1 MKQIIAIISL
11 FMLTVFL
18 PLSAQ
23 TDENYFTDGTNGYV
37 ILTAEDGTPTSE
49 VRLVTRR
56 FDGSAPNRYYGGE
69 NVPDEVVHDGKT
81 YQVVEFGYFDNSEK
95 HPSKL
100 IFGKNMRKINI
111 FKRGFALGGGFE
123 VAEGNKYYKSIDGL
137 LYSADGKTLL
147 MCGCHFPNSTQMITI
162 PDEVEVLGK
171 EAFAYCNYA
180 RITTLPKQLKE
191 IGESAFQE
199 CKNLAEDIVVPEGVR
214 RIHRYAFS
222 NTDVKKLT
230 LPASLELMEDIGYI
244 KGLENIVCL
253 ASVPP
258 STIRIDDL
266 TGYKSNWSDYDWLDS
281 HYYKT
286 AVLEVPAGSKQAYQQ
301 HEDWGKF
308 KHIVE
313 IGIEKCATPVI
324 SYEKGKLK
332 FSCDTEGAEFVSKIS
347 CEDTGNYSESEI
359 ALNATYT
366 IRVYATRNGWN
377 DSDEAVAKL
386 CWIDTEPSI
395 DVTGT
400 TEITAKAVLVKAH
413 DGTITIDGLENNQ
426 DIKAYTVD
434 GRQIA
439 TTVSLGS
446 NATMTV
452 PLDSGEVVILKFGG
466 KSIKVRMR

>member
-23 TDENYFTDGTNGYV
+23 TDENYFTDGTNGYD
-37 ILTAEDGTPTSE
+37 ILMAEDGTPTTE
-49 VRLVTRR
+49 VRLVGRR
-56 FDGSAPNRYYGGE
+56 ADMSLPNLYYGDE
-69 NVPDEVVHDGKT
+69 KVPDEVVHDGKT
-81 YQVVEFGYFDNSEK
+81 YQVVEFGYFYSSDR
-95 HPSKL
+95 HLSKL
-100 IFGKNMRKINI
+100 IFGKNMRKINMSK
-111 FKRGFALGGGFE
+111 FGLPSGFE

-147 MCGCHFPNSTQMITI
+147 MCGTQFPGWYTQTITI

-171 EAFAYCNYA
+171 EAFAGCSYA

-258 STIRIDDL
+258 STIRVDDL
-266 TGYKSNWSDYDWLDS
+266 TGYKSNWSDHDWLDS

-308 KHIVE
+308 KNIVE
-313 IGIEKCATPVI
+313 MGMEKCAAPVI

-332 FSCDTEGAEFVSKIS
+332 FSCDTEGAEFVSQIT
-347 CEDTGNYSESEI
+347 CEDAGNYNDSEI

-386 CWIDTEPSI
+386 CWIDATP
-395 DVTGT
+395 DVDVITGT
-400 TEITAKAVLVKAH
+400 NEIAAKAVLIKV
-413 DGTITIDGLENNQ
+413 DGGTVTLSGLEDNQ
-426 DIKAYTVD
+426 DIKAYTLD

-439 TTVSLGS
+439 SMVTKGP
-446 NATMTV
+446 NATMSV
-452 PLDSGEVVILKFGG
+452 PSNRGEVIILKIGS
-466 KSIKVRMR
+466 KSLKIKM

>member
-56 FDGSAPNRYYGGE
+56 FDMSAPNCYYGGE
-69 NVPDEVVHDGKT
+69 KVPDEVIHDGKT

-111 FKRGFALGGGFE
+111 GRFALPSGFE

-147 MCGCHFPNSTQMITI
+147 MCGTQFPGWYTQTITI

-180 RITTLPKQLKE
+180 KITTLPKQLKE
-191 IGESAFQE
+191 IGESAFRE
-199 CKNLAEDIVVPEGVR
+199 CKNMPAEIIVPEGVK
-214 RIHRYAFS
+214 RIHEYAFS

-230 LPASLELMEDIGYI
+230 LPASLELMEYMGYL
-244 KGLENIVCL
+244 KGLEDIVCL

-258 STIRIDDL
+258 STIKVDDI
-266 TGYKSNWSDYDWLDS
+266 TGYESNWYSDKS
-281 HYYKT
+281 YYQT
-286 AVLEVPAGSKQAYQQ
+286 AVLEVPVGSKQAYQQ

-324 SYEKGKLK
+324 TYEKGKLK

-359 ALNATYT
+359 SLKATYT
-366 IRVYATRNGWN
+366 VSVYATRIGHN
-377 DSDEAVAKL
+377 DSDEAVATL
-386 CWIDTEPSI
+386 CWIDTEPGI

-400 TEITAKAVLVKAH
+400 TEIAAKAVLVKAH
-413 DGTITIDGLENNQ
+413 DGTITVDGLENNQ

-452 PLDSGEVVILKFGG
+452 PLNSGEVVILKLGG

>member
-23 TDENYFTDGTNGYV
+23 TDNNYFTDGTNGYI
-37 ILTAEDGTPTSE
+37 ILTAEDGTPTTE
-49 VRLVTRR
+49 VRLVEKR
-56 FDGSAPNRYYGGE
+56 FDMNTPNCYYGGE

-81 YQVVEFGYFDNSEK
+81 YQVVEFGYFDSSKNM
-95 HPSKL
+95 PRKL

-147 MCGCHFPNSTQMITI
+147 MCGCQFPNSTRTITI
-162 PDEVEVLGK
+162 SDEVEVLDK
-171 EAFAYCNYA
+171 EAFAYCSYA

-199 CKNLAEDIVVPEGVR
+199 CKNMPAEIIIPEGVK
-214 RIHRYAFS
+214 RIYANAFS
-222 NTDVKKLT
+222 GTDVKKLT
-230 LPASLELMEDIGYI
+230 LPASLELLENIGSL
-244 KGLENIVCL
+244 KGLESIVCL
-253 ASVPP
+253 ASTTP
-258 STIRIDDL
+258 STVTSNE
-266 TGYKSNWSDYDWLDS
+266 TGWYDFYG
-281 HYYKT
+281 YYQT

-308 KHIVE
+308 KNIVE
-313 IGIEKCATPVI
+313 MGMEKCATPVI

-332 FSCDTEGAEFVSKIS
+332 FSCDTEGAEFVSKIA
-347 CEDTGNYSESEI
+347 CDDTGNYSESEI
-359 ALNATYT
+359 SLKATYT
-366 IRVYATRNGWN
+366 ISVYATRIGYN
-377 DSDEAVAKL
+377 DSDEAVATL

-400 TEITAKAVLVKAH
+400 TEIAAKAVLVKAH
-413 DGTITIDGLENNQ
+413 DGTITVAGLENNQ

-434 GRQIA
+434 GRHIA

-452 PLDSGEVVILKFGG
+452 PLNYGKVVILKLGG

>member
-1 MKQIIAIISL
+1 MKKEIAIISL

-56 FDGSAPNRYYGGE
+56 FDMSAPNCYYGGE
-69 NVPDEVVHDGKT
+69 KVPDEVIHDGKT
-81 YQVVEFGYFDNSEK
+81 YQVVEFGYFDSSEK
-95 HPSKL
+95 KPSKL

-137 LYSADGKTLL
+137 LYSADGKTLV
-147 MCGCHFPNSTQMITI
+147 MCGCQFPNWTQTITI

-180 RITTLPKQLKE
+180 KITTLPKQLKE
-191 IGESAFQE
+191 IGESAFRE
-199 CKNLAEDIVVPEGVR
+199 CKNMPAEIIVPEGVK
-214 RIHRYAFS
+214 RIHEYAFS

-258 STIRIDDL
+258 STIRVDDL
-266 TGYKSNWSDYDWLDS
+266 TGYKSNWSDHDWLDS

-286 AVLEVPAGSKQAYQQ
+286 AVLEVPVGSKQAYQQ

-308 KHIVE
+308 KNIVE

-359 ALNATYT
+359 SLKATYT
-366 IRVYATRNGWN
+366 VSVYATRIGHN
-377 DSDEAVAKL
+377 DSDEAVATL

-400 TEITAKAVLVKAH
+400 TEIAAKAVLVKAH
-413 DGTITIDGLENNQ
+413 DGTITVAGLENNQ

-439 TTVSLGS
+439 SMVTKGP
-446 NATMTV
+446 NATMSV
-452 PLDSGEVVILKFGG
+452 PSNRGEVIILKIGS
-466 KSIKVRMR
+466 KSLKIKM

>member
-1 MKQIIAIISL
+1 MKKEIAIISL
-11 FMLTVFL
+11 FMLTIFL
-18 PLSAQ
+18 PASAQ

-56 FDGSAPNRYYGGE
+56 FDMSAPNCYYGGE

-137 LYSADGKTLL
+137 LYSADGKTLV
-147 MCGCHFPNSTQMITI
+147 MCGCQFPNWTQTITI

-171 EAFAYCNYA
+171 EAFAYCSNA
-180 RITTLPKQLKE
+180 KITTLPKQLKE
-191 IGESAFQE
+191 IRESAFQE
-199 CKNLAEDIVVPEGVR
+199 CKNMPAEIIVPEGVK
-214 RIHRYAFS
+214 RIYANAFS
-222 NTDVKKLT
+222 GTDVKKLT
-230 LPASLELMEDIGYI
+230 LPASLELLENIGSL
-244 KGLENIVCL
+244 KGLESIVSQ
-253 ASVPP
+253 ASNPP
-258 STIRIDDL
+258 STVTSYE
-266 TGYKSNWSDYDWLDS
+266 TGWYDF
-281 HYYKT
+281 YGYFQT
-286 AVLEVPAGSKQAYQQ
+286 AVLEVPAGCKQAYQQ

-308 KHIVE
+308 KTIVE
-313 IGIEKCATPVI
+313 MGMEKCATPVI

-347 CEDTGNYSESEI
+347 CEDAGNYSESEI
-359 ALNATYT
+359 SLKATYT
-366 IRVYATRNGWN
+366 VSVYATRNGYN
-377 DSDEAVAKL
+377 DSDEAVATL

-413 DGTITIDGLENNQ
+413 DGTITMAGLEDNQ

-439 TTVSLGS
+439 TTASLGS

-452 PLDSGEVVILKFGG
+452 PLNSGEVVILKFGG

>member
-1 MKQIIAIISL
+1 MKKEIAIIGL
-11 FMLTVFL
+11 FMLTIFL
-18 PLSAQ
+18 PASAQ

-56 FDGSAPNRYYGGE
+56 FDMSAPNCYYGGE
-69 NVPDEVVHDGKT
+69 KVPDEVIHDGKT
-81 YQVVEFGYFDNSEK
+81 YQVVEFGYFDSSEK
-95 HPSKL
+95 KPSKL

-137 LYSADGKTLL
+137 LYSADGKTLV
-147 MCGCHFPNSTQMITI
+147 MCGCQFPNWTQMITI

-171 EAFAYCNYA
+171 EAFAYCSYA

-214 RIHRYAFS
+214 RIHAKAFS

-230 LPASLELMEDIGYI
+230 LPASLELMENIGSL
-244 KGLENIVCL
+244 KGLESIVCH
-253 ASVPP
+253 ASTPP
-258 STIRIDDL
+258 STVTSYE
-266 TGYKSNWSDYDWLDS
+266 TGWYDYYD
-281 HYYKT
+281 YYQT
-286 AVLEVPAGSKQAYQQ
+286 AVLEVPAGCKQAYQQ

-308 KHIVE
+308 KTIVE
-313 IGIEKCATPVI
+313 MGMEKCATPVI

-332 FSCDTEGAEFVSKIS
+332 FSCDTEGAEFASKIS

-359 ALNATYT
+359 SLKATYT
-366 IRVYATRNGWN
+366 VSVYATRIGYN
-377 DSDEAVAKL
+377 DSDEAVATL

-400 TEITAKAVLVKAH
+400 TEIAAKAVLVKAH
-413 DGTITIDGLENNQ
+413 DGTITVAGLENNQ

-452 PLDSGEVVILKFGG
+452 PLNSGEVVILKLGG
-466 KSIKVRMR
+466 KSIKVLMR

>member
-1 MKQIIAIISL
+1 MKKEIAIISL
-11 FMLTVFL
+11 FMLTIFL
-18 PLSAQ
+18 PASAQ
-23 TDENYFTDGTNGYV
+23 TDENYFTDGTNGYD
-37 ILTAEDGTPTSE
+37 ILMAEDGTPTTE
-49 VRLVTRR
+49 VRLVGRR
-56 FDGSAPNRYYGGE
+56 ADMSLPNVYYGDE
-69 NVPDEVVHDGKT
+69 EVPDEVVHDGKT
-81 YQVVEFGYFDNSEK
+81 YQVVEFGYFNSSYR
-95 HPSKL
+95 HLYKL
-100 IFGKNMRKINI
+100 IFGKNMRKINMSK
-111 FKRGFALGGGFE
+111 FGLPSGFE

-147 MCGCHFPNSTQMITI
+147 MCGTQFPGWYTQTITI

-180 RITTLPKQLKE
+180 KITTLPKQLKE
-191 IGESAFQE
+191 IGESAFRE
-199 CKNLAEDIVVPEGVR
+199 CKNMPSEIIVPEGVK
-214 RIHRYAFS
+214 RIHKYAFS

-258 STIRIDDL
+258 STIRVDDL

-286 AVLEVPAGSKQAYQQ
+286 AVLEVPVGSKQAYQQ

-324 SYEKGKLK
+324 TYEKGKLK

-359 ALNATYT
+359 SLKATYT
-366 IRVYATRNGWN
+366 VSVYATRIGHN
-377 DSDEAVAKL
+377 DSDEAVATL

-400 TEITAKAVLVKAH
+400 TEIAAKAVLVKAH
-413 DGTITIDGLENNQ
+413 DGTITVDGLENNQ

-434 GRQIA
+434 GLQIA

-452 PLDSGEVVILKFGG
+452 PLNSGEVVILKFGG

>member
-1 MKQIIAIISL
+1 MKKEIAIISL
-11 FMLTVFL
+11 FMLTIFL
-18 PLSAQ
+18 PASAQ

-56 FDGSAPNRYYGGE
+56 FDMSAPNCYYGGE
-69 NVPDEVVHDGKT
+69 KVPDEVIHDGKT
-81 YQVVEFGYFDNSEK
+81 YQVVEFGYFDSSEK
-95 HPSKL
+95 KPSKL

-111 FKRGFALGGGFE
+111 FKRGFALEDGFE

-137 LYSADGKTLL
+137 LYSADGKTLV
-147 MCGCHFPNSTQMITI
+147 MCGCQFPNWTQMITI

-171 EAFAYCNYA
+171 EAFAYCSYA

-191 IGESAFQE
+191 IGESAFRE
-199 CKNLAEDIVVPEGVR
+199 CKNMPAEIIVPEGVK
-214 RIHRYAFS
+214 RIHEYAFS

-258 STIRIDDL
+258 STIRVDDL

-286 AVLEVPAGSKQAYQQ
+286 AVLEVPLGSKQAYQQ

-324 SYEKGKLK
+324 TYEKGKLK

-359 ALNATYT
+359 SLKATYT
-366 IRVYATRNGWN
+366 VSVYATRNGYN
-377 DSDEAVAKL
+377 DSDEAVATL

-400 TEITAKAVLVKAH
+400 TEIAAKAVLVKAH
-413 DGTITIDGLENNQ
+413 DGTITVAGLENNQ

-439 TTVSLGS
+439 SMVTKGP
-446 NATMTV
+446 NATMSV
-452 PLDSGEVVILKFGG
+452 PSNRGEVVILKIGS
-466 KSIKVRMR
+466 KSLKIKM

>member
-11 FMLTVFL
+11 FMLTIFL
-18 PLSAQ
+18 PASGQ
-23 TDENYFTDGTNGYV
+23 TNENYFTDGTNGYD
-37 ILTAEDGTPTSE
+37 ILMAEDGTPTTE
-49 VRLVTRR
+49 VRLVGKHA
-56 FDGSAPNRYYGGE
+56 DGCRVDLYYGGE
-69 NVPDEVVHDGKT
+69 KVPDEVVHDGKT
-81 YQVVEFGYFDNSEK
+81 YQVVEFGYFNSSDR

-111 FKRGFALGGGFE
+111 VKGGFALEDGFE

-147 MCGCHFPNSTQMITI
+147 MCGPKFPSWYSQMITI

-180 RITTLPKQLKE
+180 KITTLPKQLKE
-191 IGESAFQE
+191 IGKSAFQE
-199 CKNLAEDIVVPEGVR
+199 CKNMPAEFIVPEGVK
-214 RIHRYAFS
+214 RIHAYAFS

-230 LPASLELMEDIGYI
+230 LPASLELMEYMGHF

-258 STIRIDDL
+258 STIEVDDI
-266 TGYKSNWSDYDWLDS
+266 TGYESNWYSDNS
-281 HYYKT
+281 YYQT

-324 SYEKGKLK
+324 TYEKGKLK

-359 ALNATYT
+359 SLKATYT
-366 IRVYATRNGWN
+366 VSVYATRIGHN
-377 DSDEAVAKL
+377 DSDEAVATL
-386 CWIDTEPSI
+386 CWIDTEPGI

-400 TEITAKAVLVKAH
+400 TEIAAKAVLVKAH
-413 DGTITIDGLENNQ
+413 DGTITVDGLENNQ